1 MNKLPITICLFIS
14 FLLTSCLK
22 DNGEIFQ
29 RYDVV
34 YADEKVNEDSL
45 DFYFSENKEKYP
57 SYEESKKNDP
67 NLLDGVKY
75 IKTNLKT
82 MKVLKFNDNPI
93 GFLSG
98 TSFLCF
104 DYNYYYL
111 SSGFGGYGLTEFVI
125 KKNSSETWMYFITSS
140 GSGIHRSYVE
150 AFRIDTKESYSIEG
164 LELESFKDY
173 TFVTNIDGT
182 FDLFEADIEVS
193 RFENDF
199 ETYKIQK
206 TKFAFGDIHGMS
218 KKKIESQN

>member
-34 YADEKVNEDSL
+34 YADEKVNKDSL

-57 SYEESKKNDP
+57 SYEESKKNVP

-104 DYNYYYL
+104 NYNYYYL

-125 KKNSSETWMYFITSS
+125 KRTAQKLGCISLPLQEVAYIGATSEP
-140 GSGIHRSYVE
+140 
-150 AFRIDTKESYSIEG
+150 
-164 LELESFKDY
+164 
-173 TFVTNIDGT
+173 FV
-182 FDLFEADIEVS
+182 S
-193 RFENDF
+193 
-199 ETYKIQK
+199 IQK
-206 TKFAFGDIHGMS
+206 NFILLRT
-218 KKKIESQN
+218 